1 MKVGDNVSFKFNDK
15 IYDGEVHAVDRKLFS
30 RKPSLDIMVKSENM
44 LYKHIPIK
52 DVVKVDRFKDSKEV
66 QINIHASYR
75 GGNMN
80 QEIWD
85 PLTIHVPIDFTLHD
99 TIEYIKEN
107 YIEAKRAELVSKGC
121 ENVDVDLFKMTVSPD
136 FDCPDKEE
144 DLEL

>member
-1 MKVGDNVSFKFNDK
+1 MKIGDNISFKFNDK
-15 IYDGEVHAVDRKLFS
+15 IYNGEVYAVDQKFFS

-52 DVVKVDRFKDSKEV
+52 DVVKVDKSKDSKEV

-75 GGNMN
+75 SGNMN
-80 QEIWD
+80 QEMWD
-85 PLTIHVPIDFTLHD
+85 PLTIQVPIDFTLHD

-107 YIEAKRAELVSKGC
+107 YVEAKRTELESKGC